1 MKLSIIVPVYNMA
14 GEGKLKYCLDSL
26 IHQEL
31 TDYEI
36 VAVDDASTDASYEI
50 LKEYEAA
57 YPDKVRTLRLQVN
70 HRQGGAKN
78 LGMKEAK
85 GEWIGFVD
93 SDDWVAPDMYRRL
106 LQKAEETGS
115 DAAGC
120 QYGITHTQSMDN
132 SAETL
137 KPIQVHKPE
146 QEGILDEEKKKLWIL
161 NPGSMVIKIYKKEV
175 IDRYALRFPEGI
187 FYEDN
192 CAAVLW
198 MLRFQKFSLIDEPL
212 YYYYQHQSSTVHT
225 IGEAR
230 CRDRMEAGRLLY
242 QGAKEQGFLKAY
254 PLEIEARF
262 LQLYYVNTLFSY
274 MQGVRIPRL
283 RFLKELRTGVQR
295 YCPCFTENP
304 YYPRICDKE
313 QRRLIGY
320 HMKNVFFFVL
330 YYKALY
336 LYRRLRYGK
345 R

>member
-26 IHQEL
+26 ISQEL

-36 VAVDDASTDASYEI
+36 LAVDDASADNSYEI

-57 YPDKVRTLRLQVN
+57 YPDRVRALHLSVN

-78 LGMKEAK
+78 LGLKEAK

-106 LQKAEETGS
+106 LKKALETDS
-115 DAAGC
+115 DVAGC
-120 QYGITHTQSMDN
+120 QYGITYKHSMEN
-132 SAETL
+132 SLDVL
-137 KPIQVHKPE
+137 KPVQVHKPE
-146 QEGILDEEKKKLWIL
+146 QEGVLDEEKKKLWIM
-161 NPGSMVIKIYKKEV
+161 NPGSMVVKIYKKEV
-175 IDRYALRFPEGI
+175 IDRYDLHFPEDI

-198 MLRFQKFSLIDEPL
+198 MQRFRKFTLIDEPL
-212 YYYYQHQSSTVHT
+212 YYYYQHPTSTVHT
-225 IGEAR
+225 LSEAR

-242 QGAKEQGFLKAY
+242 QGAKEQGLLETY
-254 PLEIEARF
+254 PLEIEARL

-274 MQGVRIPRL
+274 MQGVKIPRQ
-283 RFLKELRTGVQR
+283 RFLKELRTGVCR
-295 YCPCFTENP
+295 YCPHFTENP
-304 YYPRICDKE
+304 YYPRLCDE
-313 QRRLIGY
+313 EERRLIRY
-320 HMKNVFFFVL
+320 HMKNVFFFTL
-330 YYKALY
+330 YYRALY